1 MDANNT
7 NDLLS
12 ALIFIVGASH
22 FDNYNLHYYK
32 AVWTKGGIGGICDR
46 SYWYS
51 HLFLWYS
58 TFLAMDSYP
67 Q

>member
-22 FDNYNLHYYK
+22 FDNYNLHTT
-32 AVWTKGGIGGICDR
+32 TK
-46 SYWYS
+46 
-51 HLFLWYS
+51 LFG
-58 TFLAMDSYP
+58 
-67 Q
+67 QREG